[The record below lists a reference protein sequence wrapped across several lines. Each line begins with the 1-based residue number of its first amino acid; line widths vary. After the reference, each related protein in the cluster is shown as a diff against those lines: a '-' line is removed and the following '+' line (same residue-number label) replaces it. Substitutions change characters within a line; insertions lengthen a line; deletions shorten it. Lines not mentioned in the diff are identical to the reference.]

1 MIKKHF
7 TKILCL
13 ALSLIMVMSMGTSV
27 FASETDDN
35 GSIPAVEDTAIFT
48 SDTFF
53 YNAETGETVAENGEP
68 FAFDDIEFEFEESE
82 SQDGISTADVSIEI
96 YLLRGG
102 LKRTSN
108 GTFTWWFNTDCPTSP
123 INKPNIKVTA
133 QLQGNFTTGS
143 TFSNVGSHVY
153 HTYNTNA
160 EYGIDYTWT
169 STAKTGYYRIKF
181 TLTDYDAGGK
191 VQSANTN
198 SQLWNRTG
206 HAWTFSFSDSASGKY
221 LPKPPANY
229 TKGATST
236 RPSNLADTY
245 YTTYTN
251 NTGVTLNRSLY
262 DVHHIQPLAYGGN
275 NSYSN
280 LIHLPKATHTSVTSW
295 WAGY

>member
-7 TKILCL
+7 TKIVCL

-27 FASETDDN
+27 FASKTDDN
-35 GSIPAVEDTAIFT
+35 GSIPAVEDTATFT

-53 YNAETGETVAENGEP
+53 YNAETGETIAENGEP

-143 TFSNVGSHVY
+143 TFSNVGSPV
-153 HTYNTNA
+153 
-160 EYGIDYTWT
+160 
-169 STAKTGYYRIKF
+169 
-181 TLTDYDAGGK
+181 
-191 VQSANTN
+191 
-198 SQLWNRTG
+198 
-206 HAWTFSFSDSASGKY
+206 
-221 LPKPPANY
+221 
-229 TKGATST
+229 
-236 RPSNLADTY
+236 
-245 YTTYTN
+245 
-251 NTGVTLNRSLY
+251 
-262 DVHHIQPLAYGGN
+262 
-275 NSYSN
+275 
-280 LIHLPKATHTSVTSW
+280 
-295 WAGY
+295 